1 MEQVI
6 LTYDAKNPIAKK
18 TLDFLISLGIFK
30 VQKINSSQLSEDEK
44 AYLENL
50 KKIVPS
56 VKEQA
61 LKKNSNKSMQS
72 LIDEL

>member
-18 TLDFLISLGIFK
+18 TLDFLISLGIFRI
-30 VQKINSSQLSEDEK
+30 QKINSSQLSEDEK